1 MDLMN
6 HCSCGCAERHVVA
19 KRLTSDGIGVM
30 LWSTGMVSGRFETL
44 PGLPARRPRTAE
56 GQAKA
61 LAAGW
66 LFMGWVELYEL
77 VELPDLYEACERVA
91 RRGGSPGDVGRELEA
106 MSLPKEPVLFLDFV
120 TTYGDARGQ
129 WVEQVAVLDGF
140 RWPGLRVCRTRAG
153 YQVFCET
160 YVKPNAGP
168 CSPDPAHEP
177 TGPLFTNRREL
188 VRYLFSLLKN

>member
-1 MDLMN
+1 MDLTN

-44 PGLPARRPRTAE
+44 PGVPARRPRTAE

-61 LAAGW
+61 MAAGH

-106 MSLPKEPVLFLDFV
+106 MALPDEPVLFLNFV
-120 TTYGDARGQ
+120 TTSGDARGQ
-129 WVEQVAVLDGF
+129 WVEQVAVLDRI
-140 RWPGLRVCRTRAG
+140 RWPGMRVLRTRAG
-153 YQVFCET
+153 YEVFYESHIKS
-160 YVKPNAGP
+160 YAGMRF
-168 CSPDPAHEP
+168 PDPAHVS
-177 TGPLFTNRREL
+177 TGFKCSNRREL